1 MFQDP
6 TNIYLFFASFSGELQ
21 IVTGSEI
28 WEPFSYIGF
37 GIIFSWTSEVSLKL
51 CRNLKEH

>member
-1 MFQDP
+1 MRELIFQDP

-28 WEPFSYIGF
+28 
-37 GIIFSWTSEVSLKL
+37 
-51 CRNLKEH
+51 